1 MDGAIKI
8 VEYLKLVQ
16 NAELEG
22 VAFWAFPLDTAD
34 FVTETSEGLTLFPE
48 VVELGFLN
56 KPPLYL
62 TWDQVE
68 YDVQVIVT
76 TQLHL
81 RRNTYRLDR
90 ISMRAKKKSEPR
102 LIGSRLKSACAYTTD
117 RVSERRIVA
126 IRHVFSSA
134 SGHEMSLWVAT
145 GCAVGSGLAS
155 EFIVSPSAPESKLAL
170 VPIITLDDSGISILH
185 T

>member
-1 MDGAIKI
+1 MDGAITI

-16 NAELEG
+16 NSELGG

-62 TWDQVE
+62 TWDPVE
-68 YDVQVIVT
+68 IDVQVIVT

-81 RRNTYRLDR
+81 RRNTYCLDR
-90 ISMRAKKKSEPR
+90 ISMRAKKSEPR
-102 LIGSRLKSACAYTTD
+102 LIGSRLKSAYAYTTD
-117 RVSERRIVA
+117 QVSERRIVA

-145 GCAVGSGLAS
+145 GCALESGLAS

-170 VPIITLDDSGISILH
+170 VPIVTLDDSGISILH